1 MLSRCQ
7 CCTGIF
13 TVTTD
18 ELLLGSSLL
27 ETCTLV
33 HAEMWNEAARRKSQ
47 TSPKRCIGK
56 AWADRMAHTEGQ
68 LVRAGRLFL
77 AAQAL
82 QVLLVQTQRCPM
94 YWAWPTSQ
102 SMGWHT
108 QLTPQPVPGT
118 HGALTAASWG
128 KCFLP
133 PHSPAA
139 LFLITN
145 RRLKERSQMHYKC
158 FIVRCFNV
166 SSVLSQQTQ
175 ITMLLLLPLYR

>member
-18 ELLLGSSLL
+18 ELFLGSSLL

-33 HAEMWNEAARRKSQ
+33 HAEMWNEPARRKSQ

-102 SMGWHT
+102 SMGWHSAHSSACSWD
-108 QLTPQPVPGT
+108 PRST
-118 HGALTAASWG
+118 HCCFMGEMFPAASMPCCPFSYNQQKVEG
-128 KCFLP
+128 EITD
-133 PHSPAA
+133 A
-139 LFLITN
+139 LQVFYC
-145 RRLKERSQMHYKC
+145 K
-158 FIVRCFNV
+158 
-166 SSVLSQQTQ
+166 
-175 ITMLLLLPLYR
+175 ML